1 MKRENKNIVIIL
13 ASGSGRRFG
22 AALPK
27 QYCNFAGRPLLMHTI
42 DCFTA
47 VVPIDNILVV
57 IDGSMEEEWRSLCN
71 SHNFTSPRITH
82 GGSSRTE
89 SLAKALDALS
99 DDPDETIVMIHDG
112 ARPLASESLVR
123 RMTII
128 PDGYVGA
135 IPAVAITDTLRRIDK
150 ANATSQTV
158 DRSEYVAVQ
167 TPQTFTLGVLRK
179 SFADYSLH
187 TATDDASLV
196 QKITGGEIAIIEGEY
211 GNIKVTNP
219 GDIIIAEALLKA
231 KS

>member
-1 MKRENKNIVIIL
+1 MRREDKNIVIIL
-13 ASGSGRRFG
+13 ASGSGSRYG
-22 AALPK
+22 ASLPK

-42 DCFTA
+42 DCFTPI
-47 VVPIDNILVV
+47 VPADNILVV
-57 IDGSMEEEWRSLCN
+57 IDAAMEEEWRSLCD
-71 SHNFTSPRITH
+71 SYDFTSPRTSH

-99 DDPDETIVMIHDG
+99 DYPDDTIVMIHDG
-112 ARPLASESLVR
+112 ARPLASESLIR
-123 RMTII
+123 RMTVV

-135 IPAVAITDTLRRIDK
+135 IPAVAVTDTLRHLDK
-150 ANATSQTV
+150 ANATSHTV

-167 TPQTFTLGVLRK
+167 TPQTFALGVLRK
-179 SFADYSLH
+179 SFADYSLY

-219 GDIIIAEALLKA
+219 GDMAVAEALLKA